1 MTFNLFDIIMLAVV
15 LISVIIGY
23 VRGAAGTILSLVG
36 GLVSIIVSRAL
47 GNNLA
52 PWIYENFFREDID
65 KKITSAV
72 TDIIANGIENIGDGV
87 VESLPDFLQDILY
100 DTGIVTALNSV
111 TGNSVDELAVSSCD
125 VVQNIIEPIYVG
137 IISVCATA
145 ILFIIF
151 SMIISLLCKISGI
164 INKIPIVGTAN
175 KIIGC
180 VLGGVYGIFI
190 VSILVLV
197 LNVTIPFV
205 DEDYSI
211 REGITET
218 SFLFKLAD
226 NVVENMKGDTSDKN
240 SENDSVNSNNQ
251 QNGYYDDTNNDG
263 EYGYESYPDNS
274 SDESYSYD
282 DSNGYIDENYSDG
295 SYSDEEYSYA

>member
-1 MTFNLFDIIMLAVV
+1 MTFNLFDILMLTVV
-15 LISVIIGY
+15 LISFIIGY

-36 GLVSIIVSRAL
+36 GLVAIIVSRIL

-52 PWIYENFFREDID
+52 PWIYENFFRDGINE
-65 KKITSAV
+65 KITSAV
-72 TDIIANGIENIGDGV
+72 TDILANGIENIGDGV
-87 VESLPDFLQDILY
+87 VESLPSFLQDILY
-100 DTGIVTALNSV
+100 DTGIVTALNNV
-111 TGNSVDELAVSSCD
+111 TGNSVEELAASSCE
-125 VVQNIIEPIYVG
+125 VVQNIIEPIYIG

-145 ILFIIF
+145 ILFIVF
-151 SMIISLLCKISGI
+151 SIIISLLCKISGI

-175 KIIGC
+175 KILGC

-211 REGITET
+211 RENVTET

-226 NVVENMKGDTSDKN
+226 NVVENMRDDVSN
-240 SENDSVNSNNQ
+240 EISEDDNVNDDNQ
-251 QNGYYDDTNNDG
+251 QNEYYNDNDYYD
-263 EYGYESYPDNS
+263 EYDYENYQDY
-274 SDESYSYD
+274 SDD
-282 DSNGYIDENYSDG
+282 DYIDEDYSD
-295 SYSDEEYSYA
+295 YDDNEYYTDEEYSYA